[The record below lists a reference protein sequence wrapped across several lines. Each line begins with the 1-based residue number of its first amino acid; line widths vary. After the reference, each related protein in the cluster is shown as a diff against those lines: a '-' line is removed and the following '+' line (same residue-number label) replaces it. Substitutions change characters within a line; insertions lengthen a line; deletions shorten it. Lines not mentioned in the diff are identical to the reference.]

1 MKNIIYVLTIFLLVS
16 CQQKTELKSSIYSY
30 EVLSVSPHKV
40 TKSLGVSDYFVDSIS
55 FLKMPDREFLS
66 NVDKMFLGKD
76 LILLLDKDQSKKVW
90 AFAKDGSYK
99 YKIGDIGKSM
109 SEFIEGPTDF
119 DVNRSEGKIFAY
131 DRWKN
136 SLLKFSLGGKFED
149 KIDLDNILPT
159 SFAIENNGNFLF
171 SMKEY
176 SSGNDVSELI
186 VSSPKM
192 ERIYNLK
199 QLEQECLY
207 LPSNSQF
214 SKSNNALYYI
224 PILADSVY
232 RISNDTIDRLIKVD
246 FGNRFISAKEK
257 SEMLALKH
265 PKLGKK
271 VKQINDYQ
279 ENENWTY
286 LSYVYDD
293 MVYYFLK
300 NKSSNKVINS
310 PILMEGLYSPNKVI
324 LQNDQ
329 LICFL
334 SDDFVP
340 MAIKSK
346 DSMGTNWDKMLDL
359 TCFQIRQMIDKKEKG
374 PVVIYFHLRQ

>member
-1 MKNIIYVLTIFLLVS
+1 MFLLAS
-16 CQQKTELKSSIYSY
+16 CQQKYELKSSLYSY

-40 TKSLGVSDYFVDSIS
+40 TKSLGVSDYAVDSIS
-55 FLKMPDREFLS
+55 FLKMPSGEFLS

-90 AFAKDGSYK
+90 AFGKDGSYK

-136 SLLKFSLGGKFED
+136 CLLKFSLTGKFED

-159 SFAIENNGNFLF
+159 SFVVEDNGNFLF
-171 SMKEY
+171 SMKEH
-176 SSGNDVSELI
+176 SSDDNDCELI
-186 VSSPKM
+186 VSSPMMK
-192 ERIYNLK
+192 RIYNLK
-199 QLEQECLY
+199 SLEQECLY

-214 SKSNNALYYI
+214 SRSNNALYYI
-224 PILADSVY
+224 PILSDSVY

-246 FGNRFISAKEK
+246 FGNRFISAKERID
-257 SEMLALKH
+257 MFALKH

-279 ENENWTY
+279 ESENWIY

-293 MVYYFLK
+293 MIYYFLK
-300 NKSSNKVINS
+300 NKNSNKVINS
-310 PILMEGLYSPNKVI
+310 PILMEGLFSPNRVI

-340 MAIKSK
+340 MTIKSK

-359 TCFQIRQMIDKKEKG
+359 TCFEIRQMINKKENG
-374 PVVIYFHLRQ
+374 PVIIYFHLRQ